1 MKSTLLLCAFALV
14 FACTI
19 STLAQN
25 RSDRFRLGSRTV
37 RIPAPEGFTD
47 VLLRFERV
55 AGRLMATE
63 DPGNEPLATHFP
75 VSVIPQFEIN
85 QDHDL
90 EFYTKVSVSKRAKT
104 LDLTPEAF
112 WQIQSSVDRD
122 IGVLFGAD
130 GILRNRIEGNTGKG
144 LSVLWDNQTSVR
156 IDQPLNLG
164 VFDRGERVISS
175 MVFLKYEVNAK
186 KCSMLATM
194 SFLSVNQRLLFVYA
208 YKTNWVK
215 EDIETL
221 REFTKKW
228 TAAIIAAN
236 M

>member
-1 MKSTLLLCAFALV
+1 
-14 FACTI
+14 
-19 STLAQN
+19 
-25 RSDRFRLGSRTV
+25 
-37 RIPAPEGFTD
+37 
-47 VLLRFERV
+47 
-55 AGRLMATE
+55 MATE

-75 VSVIPQFEIN
+75 VSVIPQFEAN

-90 EFYTKVSVSKRAKT
+90 EFYTKVSISKRART
-104 LDLTPEAF
+104 TDLTPEAF
-112 WQIQSSVDRD
+112 WQIQSSVDRE
-122 IGVLFGAD
+122 IGALFGAE
-130 GILRNRIEGNTGKG
+130 GTLRNRIEGNAGKG
-144 LSVLWDNQTSVR
+144 LSALWDNQTSVR
-156 IDQPLNLG
+156 IDLPLNLG

-215 EDIETL
+215 EDIEML
-221 REFTKKW
+221 RDFTKKW